1 MIWGDTVD
9 ASAWRH
15 PIGISSTPSFMGIE
29 RRCVLHILCIFIYT
43 YAYSYAYL
51 YICISLATAG
61 KYRGGN
67 DMVGYGCVLQ
77 KVARGT
83 VVAWLSVTYTAT
95 HTATHTAVHNAR
107 HNAVH
112 PAHILQ
118 HRF

>member
-1 MIWGDTVD
+1 MRSHGGIPLEFHPLPHSWGLREDVF
-9 ASAWRH
+9 S
-15 PIGISSTPSFMGIE
+15 IYI
-29 RRCVLHILCIFIYT
+29 CIFIYT